1 MCGLLLFSL
10 LWTCSNFVGAD
21 RERDADPSDN
31 FIEDIIT
38 NWKFLSPTIIFTEEH
53 TTDLCWRRDMTL
65 CVTNDANSTELA
77 GHLAMIHKDRKQD
90 VLIFVGSPGH
100 EQLLI
105 ELTKLVPSMFT
116 SNCPVFMPR
125 DYSTMI
131 KLRLDSNIIF
141 HEVVTGTGTEFDL
154 VDIFAIKD
162 GPPIKLEVG
171 KWDVD
176 SGIRLLNSISRWERR
191 TDLKGA
197 SLVNSF
203 WTNEGWSDFIKDND
217 GNIVGSRGYI
227 QDLLFYITDS
237 LNLTIK
243 TIEYPQPSNL
253 LENGSWTAGRGLLQR
268 KEIDVMSQGS
278 VISPSGRFACF
289 GEFVE
294 CPIATM
300 QLPTVLVA
308 SSPNGTALN
317 VWAYVQVF
325 GITHWIIFLAFLVSM
340 VMGLSI
346 ISFFFEDDPGKT
358 FGTKRGNQHQYQLSS
373 LGSAIALVY
382 LYLIQMGSHTST
394 KQNAIRVLTCVI
406 SMLTFIWYVFYTTDI
421 TANMT
426 SGPSKIPVR
435 NFEDVLHYGYS
446 VIAASS
452 YYRKFLGRS
461 KNDSAGYKV
470 HKKYM
475 EGIDE
480 IIGTTADNFKKV
492 VMEPKTLMYGSPV
505 AILNQEAKSYRD
517 QLQILN
523 TDDSHITYVTLK
535 PSKDSE
541 FTQIFN
547 HYILKGHEHGIY
559 KRLYKNHHIELFTSE
574 RFGMTEPQPLGASNV
589 MFTFVLL
596 GSGVVVSFLVAFA
609 EFFGKKCITKKTS
622 SSAWSATQRNDNE
635 RTAIAQ

>member
-1 MCGLLLFSL
+1 
-10 LWTCSNFVGAD
+10 
-21 RERDADPSDN
+21 
-31 FIEDIIT
+31 
-38 NWKFLSPTIIFTEEH
+38 
-53 TTDLCWRRDMTL
+53 MTL

-77 GHLAMIHKDRKQD
+77 GHLAMIHKDREQD

-203 WTNEGWSDFIKDND
+203 WTNELWSEFIKDND
-217 GNIVGSRGYI
+217 GTIVGSRGYI

-243 TIEYPQPSNL
+243 TIEYTYPSNL

-278 VISPSGRFACF
+278 VISLGGRFACH

-294 CPIATM
+294 CPIPTM

-308 SSPNGTALN
+308 SSPNARTTGAQDRTL
-317 VWAYVQVF
+317 
-325 GITHWIIFLAFLVSM
+325 LAK
-340 VMGLSI
+340 
-346 ISFFFEDDPGKT
+346 ISKSET
-358 FGTKRGNQHQYQLSS
+358 
-373 LGSAIALVY
+373 
-382 LYLIQMGSHTST
+382 
-394 KQNAIRVLTCVI
+394 IR
-406 SMLTFIWYVFYTTDI
+406 DI
-421 TANMT
+421 
-426 SGPSKIPVR
+426 
-435 NFEDVLHYGYS
+435 
-446 VIAASS
+446 
-452 YYRKFLGRS
+452 
-461 KNDSAGYKV
+461 KN
-470 HKKYM
+470 
-475 EGIDE
+475 
-480 IIGTTADNFKKV
+480 
-492 VMEPKTLMYGSPV
+492 
-505 AILNQEAKSYRD
+505 
-517 QLQILN
+517 
-523 TDDSHITYVTLK
+523 
-535 PSKDSE
+535 
-541 FTQIFN
+541 
-547 HYILKGHEHGIY
+547 
-559 KRLYKNHHIELFTSE
+559 
-574 RFGMTEPQPLGASNV
+574 
-589 MFTFVLL
+589 
-596 GSGVVVSFLVAFA
+596 
-609 EFFGKKCITKKTS
+609 
-622 SSAWSATQRNDNE
+622 
-635 RTAIAQ
+635 